1 MKRIPLFLAGTL
13 VVIWLLLNGEVSL
26 LAIGFGILLAGV
38 LIVSIARL
46 RPVRPHLRNLH
57 LAVPILGTLLVDIL
71 QSNVAVAQIV
81 LGLERKREVH
91 SGFLD
96 IPLELTD
103 PHGLAIL
110 AMIVTSTPGTSWAGI
125 ELDGKVLRLHVLD
138 LKDADGWI
146 VFFKKHYEQPLLSIF
161 Q

>member
-26 LAIGFGILLAGV
+26 FALGFGVLLSGV
-38 LIVSIARL
+38 LVVSIARL

-71 QSNVAVAQIV
+71 QSNVAVARIV

-110 AMIVTSTPGTSWAGI
+110 AMIVTSTPGTAWAGI
-125 ELDGKVLRLHVLD
+125 ESDGKVLRLHVLD
-138 LKDADGWI
+138 LKDADDWI
-146 VFFKKHYEQPLLSIF
+146 LFFKKHYEQPLLRIF